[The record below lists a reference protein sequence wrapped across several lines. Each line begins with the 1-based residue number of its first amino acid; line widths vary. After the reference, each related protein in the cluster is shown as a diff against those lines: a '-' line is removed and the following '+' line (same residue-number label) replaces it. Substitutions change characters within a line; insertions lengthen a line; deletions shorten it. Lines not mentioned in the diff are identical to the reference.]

1 MDAVDE
7 LAATV
12 GVAEAC
18 RVLGVPRSSHYRARQ
33 TPEAAP
39 PVPLERPVP
48 ARALSAEE
56 RTAVRDVLNSE
67 RFQDCAVREVY
78 ATLLDEAIYLC
89 SWRTMYRILAAADE
103 VRERRDQ
110 LRRPTYTK
118 PELVAT
124 RPRELWSW
132 DITKLKGPTKWT
144 VLLSVCHSGRV
155 QPLCRRLHD
164 QPARVGRAG

>member
-1 MDAVDE
+1 M
-7 LAATV
+7 
-12 GVAEAC
+12 
-18 RVLGVPRSSHYRARQ
+18 
-33 TPEAAP
+33 
-39 PVPLERPVP
+39 
-48 ARALSAEE
+48 
-56 RTAVRDVLNSE
+56 RDVLNSE

-164 QPARVGRAG
+164 QRARVGRAG